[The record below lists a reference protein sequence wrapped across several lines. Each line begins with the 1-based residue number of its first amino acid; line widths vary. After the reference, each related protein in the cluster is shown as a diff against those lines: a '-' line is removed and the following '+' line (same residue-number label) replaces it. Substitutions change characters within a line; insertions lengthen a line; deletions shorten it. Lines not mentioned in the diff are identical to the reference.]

1 MNNKVIHFDKHQ
13 IELINLIDEW
23 LRDEM
28 METSTTYSEVE
39 VISDARIFLTKILEK
54 GWYREGGDDQLLLM
68 NLRKQWIDSGGKWKA
83 N

>member
-1 MNNKVIHFDKHQ
+1 MKGNVINIDKQQ

-28 METSTTYSEVE
+28 MEASTTYSEVE

-68 NLRKQWIDSGGKWKA
+68 NLRKQWIDSGGKWRS
-83 N
+83 

>member
-1 MNNKVIHFDKHQ
+1 MKGNVINIDKQQ

-54 GWYREGGDDQLLLM
+54 GWYREGCDDQLLLM
-68 NLRKQWIDSGGKWKA
+68 NLRKQWIDSGGKWRS
-83 N
+83 

>member
-1 MNNKVIHFDKHQ
+1 MKGNVINIDKQQ

-68 NLRKQWIDSGGKWKA
+68 NLRKQWIDSGGKWRS
-83 N
+83 

>member
-54 GWYREGGDDQLLLM
+54 GWYREGGDDQSLLM
-68 NLRKQWIDSGGKWKA
+68 YLRKQWIDGGGKWKA